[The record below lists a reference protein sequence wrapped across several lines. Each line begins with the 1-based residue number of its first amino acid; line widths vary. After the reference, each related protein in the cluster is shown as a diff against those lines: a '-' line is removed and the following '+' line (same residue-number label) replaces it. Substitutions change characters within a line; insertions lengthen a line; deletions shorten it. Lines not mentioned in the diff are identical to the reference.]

1 MLKEKFI
8 QEMKDLLYN
17 DMYNYEDARLL
28 IDDLYVSA
36 NQAPPKMIIHVQSPQ
51 SLDYSFYFVKQF
63 LQEINNPAWKNFNDK
78 VWIATKERIK
88 KQPLIRIGNQKL
100 WNYICDETW
109 KQIKLQLTDDLL
121 QEFGYEVNGVIYRQ
135 LKQTASHQNEPNRYN
150 LVPPYFHN
158 IENELISN
166 KYTKLNMMATMINCF
181 NSVYLRQAGIF
192 SISCYENICFVTM
205 PPSFIRL
212 NDREQLDSKTDYAMY
227 WNDGYGKYYVSGIR
241 LEDDLFRRAF
251 ILKNIKP
258 EEIMATENL
267 EIKSVLIK
275 EYGYD
280 YIKSTLKHFKMLDTY
295 ETVSK
300 ITGKKT
306 TYELF
311 EYDLE
316 PRVPMRIVKVEC
328 HTTHQVTFI
337 GVPRVKDTENCI
349 DAIGWTFGFGPGE
362 YNPVKES

>member
-1 MLKEKFI
+1 MNIVDEYR
-8 QEMKDLLYN
+8 QELKDLLFN
-17 DMYNYEDARLL
+17 DIYNYEEAKHLVDEM
-28 IDDLYVSA
+28 YVSSGRVA
-36 NQAPPKMIIHVQSPQ
+36 PKMIIKVDSAQ

-63 LQEINNPAWKNFNDK
+63 LQEIDDERWKDYPDK
-78 VWIATKERIK
+78 IWISVKERIK
-88 KQPLIRIGNQKL
+88 RQPLIRITNQVL
-100 WNYICDETW
+100 WNYVCDNTW
-109 KQIKLQLTDDLL
+109 QQIKQQLSNPILK
-121 QEFGYEVNGVIYRQ
+121 EFGYEENGIIFRSLTQ
-135 LKQTASHQNEPNRYN
+135 SENTNR
-150 LVPPYFHN
+150 LSRGALLPPFMHN
-158 IENELISN
+158 IESELFMN
-166 KYTKLNMMATMINCF
+166 KHTKLNTMLTLVTCF
-181 NSVYLRQAGIF
+181 NSQALRKAGIM

-212 NDREQLDSKTDYAMY
+212 NDREQLDCKTDYALY
-227 WNDGYGKYYVSGIR
+227 WNDGYGKYYVNGVTI
-241 LEDDLFRRAF
+241 EDDLFKRAF

-280 YIKSTLKHFKMLDTY
+280 YIKASLKNFKMLDKHM
-295 ETVSK
+295 VLSN
-300 ITGKKT
+300 ITGKYT

-311 EYDLE
+311 EYDLQ